1 MAAQGYNSTA
11 VIGNGTTGYQT
22 DIVVKDLDLDV
33 SNRVKDDTPVL
44 NMCMAKKR
52 KVVSTL
58 PLWTNDVY
66 RLPQIQANQ
75 EGQAVSGGLVEQQ
88 SRANLGNYTQIFSTV
103 VGATGT
109 ARAVEQSGGDPQ
121 AYQEVKQ
128 LIELMFD
135 VEAQIVRA
143 DQIGTKYSGQSGSAV
158 GFAGNLTAP
167 YTTSTTTYTA
177 VGQGATEYVYTAS
190 GNVSTLSS
198 FVSNVGGQQGAN
210 VQYQSQ
216 TSVTAPSST
225 PPVANVSG
233 QTTTTYG
240 PQTGRRMGSLNAF
253 AGTHSFN
260 PAPWTN
266 FYTVYNNENT
276 DVTTNG
282 TANVLVIGGQAG
294 TNNGEG
300 LGSNY
305 YSYSGAL
312 QQFAPSLY
320 KQLVTTA
327 EQRFNA
333 KIRTIVCPTS
343 LRTHLSDTMPTSRSI
358 NRVNSERGDTIAT
371 YEGDFNYTYEIF
383 DSWIMDQVGV
393 GNSIYFLNEEVLQ
406 WGSLRDLGPNNE
418 VFSNA
423 DASLDQFILEG
434 TLIVRNPAGVAA
446 LHDISP
452 LGTYVG
458 VNPSTGASG
467 SLRSTT
473 YVGRLNAWDANGF

>member
-1 MAAQGYNSTA
+1 MAYNSTA
-11 VIGNGTTGYQT
+11 TIGNGTGAYQT

-66 RLPQIQANQ
+66 RLPQIQANP
-75 EGQAVSGGLVEQQ
+75 EGQAVSSDLVETQ

-121 AYQEVKQ
+121 AYMEVKQ

-143 DQIGTKYSGQSGSAV
+143 DQIGTKYSGQSGAAVGMAGNVAPSTFNITAGTVTGNVGVAGFTYTSAV
-158 GFAGNLTAP
+158 SGAQVG
-167 YTTSTTTYTA
+167 A
-177 VGQGATEYVYTAS
+177 VA
-190 GNVSTLSS
+190 
-198 FVSNVGGQQGAN
+198 
-210 VQYQSQ
+210 YQS
-216 TSVTAPSST
+216 T
-225 PPVANVSG
+225 PIAS
-233 QTTTTYG
+233 YG
-240 PQTGRRMGSLNAF
+240 PQTGRRMGSLNSF

-260 PAPWTN
+260 PAGN
-266 FYTVYNNENT
+266 FYQIYNNPT
-276 DVTTNG
+276 GSDSIVAG
-282 TANVLVIGGQAG
+282 QANALVIGASISGTNAAP
-294 TNNGEG
+294 TNNGEY
-300 LGSNY
+300 LGS
-305 YSYSGAL
+305 SYWSYTSSL

-343 LRTHLSDTMPTSRSI
+343 LRTHISDTMPTSRAI

-393 GNSIYFLNEEVLQ
+393 GNQIYFLNEEVLQ

-423 DASLDQFILEG
+423 DASLDQFIMEG
-434 TLIVRNPAGVAA
+434 TLIVRNPAGVGV

-452 LGTYVG
+452 AGGYVG
-458 VNPSTGASG
+458 TSYSTGAAG
-467 SLRSTT
+467 ALRSTT
-473 YVGRLNAWDANGF
+473 FVARLNAWDSSSF

>member
-1 MAAQGYNSTA
+1 MATITTSA
-11 VIGNGTTGYQT
+11 IGNGTGAYQT

-66 RLPQIQANQ
+66 RAPAVQAVQ
-75 EGQAVSGGLVEQQ
+75 EGAAVSAANAESNQ
-88 SRANLGNYTQIFSTV
+88 RANLGNYTQIFSTV

-135 VEAQIVRA
+135 VEAQIVRQ
-143 DQIGTKYSGQSGSAV
+143 DQIGTKYSGQAGSAV
-158 GFAGNLTAP
+158 GFAGNVVG
-167 YTTSTTTYTA
+167 STTGIQGGTLTGNAGVVELTSAQATA
-177 VGQGATEYVYTAS
+177 V
-190 GNVSTLSS
+190 
-198 FVSNVGGQQGAN
+198 FVSNVTGNQSGN
-210 VQYQSQ
+210 VQY
-216 TSVTAPSST
+216 VTYSSFQAPSST
-225 PPVANVSG
+225 PPVSPVSG
-233 QTTTTYG
+233 SVTTYG
-240 PQTGRRMGSLNAF
+240 PQTGRRMGSLNSF
-253 AGTHSFN
+253 AGTHSFSV
-260 PAPWTN
+260 APNSN
-266 FYTVYNNENT
+266 FYTVFNNESS
-276 DVTTNG
+276 DVTTAG
-282 TANVLVIGGQAG
+282 TANVLTIGSGVSNA
-294 TNNGEG
+294 NNGEY
-300 LGSNY
+300 LGSNF
-305 YSYSGAL
+305 YSYTGQL

-343 LRTHLSDTMPTSRSI
+343 LRTHISDTMPTSRSI

-383 DSWIMDQVGV
+383 DSWIMDQVGA

-434 TLIVRNPAGVAA
+434 TLIVRNPAGVGV

-452 LGTYVG
+452 NGTYVG
-458 VNPSTGASG
+458 VSPTSGASG
-467 SLRSTT
+467 TLRPTA
-473 YVGRLNAWDANGF
+473 YVQRLNAWDGNAF

>member
-1 MAAQGYNSTA
+1 MSTGYNSTTA
-11 VIGNGTTGYQT
+11 IGNGTGLYQT

-66 RLPQIQANQ
+66 RLPQTQAQQ
-75 EGQAVSGGLVEQQ
+75 EGASVSSAQVEQQ
-88 SRANLGNYTQIFSTV
+88 QRANLGNYTQIFSTV

-143 DQIGTKYSGQSGSAV
+143 DQIGTKYSGQSGLAAGIGIPATVFTYPTGDANPNNTSANVTV
-158 GFAGNLTAP
+158 GSAYGVAG
-167 YTTSTTTYTA
+167 YTLNATTY
-177 VGQGATEYVYTAS
+177 
-190 GNVSTLSS
+190 SS
-198 FVSNVGGQQGAN
+198 AL
-210 VQYQSQ
+210 
-216 TSVTAPSST
+216 
-225 PPVANVSG
+225 
-233 QTTTTYG
+233 
-240 PQTGRRMGSLNAF
+240 GRRMGSLNSF

-260 PAPWTN
+260 PATGSTY
-266 FYTVYNNENT
+266 YTVFNNESS
-276 DVTTNG
+276 DVTTQG
-282 TANVLVIGGQAG
+282 TANAWVVGGSISSG
-294 TNNGEG
+294 SLTNTGEG
-300 LGSNY
+300 LGSSF
-305 YSYSGAL
+305 YSYTGTL

-383 DSWIMDQVGV
+383 DSWIMDQVGS
-393 GNSIYFLNEEVLQ
+393 GNQIYFLNEEVLQ

-434 TLIVRNPAGVAA
+434 TLIVRNPAGVGV
-446 LHDISP
+446 LHDISAT
-452 LGTYVG
+452 GQSVSFG
-458 VNPSTGASG
+458 SGNGGASTIIG
-467 SLRSTT
+467 GTRPAAN
-473 YVGRLNAWDANGF
+473 VVRLNAWDAVSF